1 MEMLSIK
8 NIFLGT
14 LILSGICFSIAL
26 IQKLI
31 FRIKEKSIEKEN
43 TFLLSLTGFV
53 ANFMDTLGIGSFAI
67 MTSSFK
73 NFKLVEDK
81 KIPGTLNVGVAIVCI
96 AQAFI
101 FIKAVPVET
110 KTLISMIVSALGG
123 ALIGARIVSKMN
135 KSTIQLTMTIALLIM
150 GITMILGKMEVFP
163 LGGEAMGLEGWKLVV
178 ACIANFIFGALNT
191 VGVGLF
197 APCMVTVYLLGL
209 NPAATFPIMM
219 GSTALLVPFAGIKF
233 IKEDMHNMKAS
244 VLINIFGTL
253 GVLVAAF
260 FVKSLDLNFL
270 QYLIIFV
277 VAYTTWLMGKS
288 YIEAIV
294 SNKPKIND
302 N

>member
-1 MEMLSIK
+1 MKNVFLS
-8 NIFLGT
+8 T
-14 LILSGICFSIAL
+14 LVLSGIWFSVAL
-26 IQKLI
+26 LQKLKV
-31 FRIKEKSIEKEN
+31 RVKNNSLEKESSL
-43 TFLLSLTGFV
+43 LLSLTGFV

-67 MTSSFK
+67 ITSSFK

-110 KTLISMIVSALGG
+110 TTLIPMIVSALGG
-123 ALIGARIVSKMN
+123 ALLGARVVSKMN
-135 KSTIQLTMTIALLIM
+135 KKTIQLTMTVALFIM
-150 GITMILGKMEVFP
+150 GTTMILGKMEVFP
-163 LGGEAMGLEGWKLVV
+163 IGGEAMGLYGWKLIV
-178 ACIANFIFGALNT
+178 ACIANFIFGAFNT

-233 IKEDMHNMKAS
+233 IKEDVHSMKAS

-253 GVLVAAF
+253 GVFIAAF
-260 FVKSLDLNFL
+260 LVKSLDLNLL

-288 YIEAIV
+288 YVETKIKETKNANKRAV
-294 SNKPKIND
+294 S
-302 N
+302 